1 MDADDA
7 DDGIVEARR
16 ASSVRRQSLEETAL
30 NVPYTNIESAAYDSL
45 FIPGFSV
52 PVFLRQVVQ
61 HLTYPVG
68 LLWYPHREFPHG
80 MRNQH
85 LRPTTMLRDERL
97 FFFVTVSPFLCWV
110 IFALFF
116 LFRDRF
122 EDSRVG
128 FDEIFFVPMVERSA
142 ENARSR
148 AGPRSDSRC
157 VFPSTRASGI

>member
-61 HLTYPVG
+61 HLT
-68 LLWYPHREFPHG
+68 F
-80 MRNQH
+80 
-85 LRPTTMLRDERL
+85 
-97 FFFVTVSPFLCWV
+97 
-110 IFALFF
+110 
-116 LFRDRF
+116 
-122 EDSRVG
+122 
-128 FDEIFFVPMVERSA
+128 
-142 ENARSR
+142 
-148 AGPRSDSRC
+148 
-157 VFPSTRASGI
+157 